1 MWSKLQ
7 NFKYTFTFILAI
19 LVAIVLFQSHVFE
32 SLVVSL
38 GSYGYISAF
47 IAGLFF
53 SYTFTSPSAAFY
65 LVRLGEHLNPWPL
78 AIIAGIGA
86 MLSDLLMYRYVKEGL
101 LEEIKTIGKL
111 FVPIHRR
118 EQMEN
123 FTKKRVFLWS
133 VPFFASILIASP
145 FPDELGVTLFGLIN
159 FKPKYLSIITFLL
172 NTSGILVLVFIG
184 YTVAH

>member
-1 MWSKLQ
+1 MLSKFKT
-7 NFKYTFTFILAI
+7 FKYSLSFILAI
-19 LVAIVLFQSHVFE
+19 IIALILFVSNIFETLVM
-32 SLVVSL
+32 SL
-38 GSYGYISAF
+38 GMYGYLSAF

-53 SYTFTSPSAAFY
+53 SYTFTSPSAAIY

-86 MLSDLLMYRYVKEGL
+86 MMSDLLMYRYVQEGF
-101 LEEIKTIGKL
+101 LEEIKTIGRL

-133 VPFFASILIASP
+133 VPFLASILIASP
-145 FPDELGVTLFGLIN
+145 FPDELGITLFGLIN

-172 NTSGILVLVFIG
+172 NTSGILILVFIG

>member
-1 MWSKLQ
+1 MIKNLRT
-7 NFKYTFTFILAI
+7 FKYTVSFLLAI
-19 LVAIVLFQSHVFE
+19 LLAILLFVSNVFE
-32 SLVVSL
+32 TIVMSL
-38 GSYGYISAF
+38 GTYGYLSAF

-86 MLSDLLMYRYVKEGL
+86 MMSDLLMYRYVKEGL

-111 FVPIHRR
+111 FIPIHRR

-133 VPFFASILIASP
+133 VPFLASILIASP